1 MRKNMD
7 FNTGWMFTKTGRQP
21 EPVTLPHTWNAKDG
35 QDSGEVVNWFDR
47 EDEIVKEG
55 YFSIKDPMGDIKA
68 HAQAAAAYGDVAK
81 NVQIPEA
88 MQKMM
93 DRMSVE
99 ASLRQMGKLVS
110 PEFVHKLNAALN
122 LIRKD

>member
-55 YFSIKDPMGDIKA
+55 YFSIKDSMGDIKA
-68 HAQAAAAYGDVAK
+68 HAQAAAVLNELMAPLQAKAAAAYGDVAK
-81 NVQIPEA
+81 NIEIPES
-88 MQKMM
+88 M
-93 DRMSVE
+93 
-99 ASLRQMGKLVS
+99 
-110 PEFVHKLNAALN
+110 
-122 LIRKD
+122 

>member
-1 MRKNMD
+1 MKC
-7 FNTGWMFTKTGRQP
+7 KGRA
-21 EPVTLPHTWNAKDG
+21 NG
-35 QDSGEVVNWFDR
+35 GEVVNWFDR

-55 YFSIKDPMGDIKA
+55 YFSIKDSMGDSKA
-68 HAQAAAAYGDVAK
+68 HAQAAAVLNELMAPLQAKAAAAYGDVAK

-99 ASLRQMGKLVS
+99 ASLCQMGKLVS
-110 PEFVHKLNAALN
+110 PGFVHKLNAALN

>member
-1 MRKNMD
+1 
-7 FNTGWMFTKTGRQP
+7 
-21 EPVTLPHTWNAKDG
+21 
-35 QDSGEVVNWFDR
+35 
-47 EDEIVKEG
+47 
-55 YFSIKDPMGDIKA
+55 
-68 HAQAAAAYGDVAK
+68 
-81 NVQIPEA
+81 
-88 MQKMM
+88 MM

>member
-1 MRKNMD
+1 M
-7 FNTGWMFTKTGRQP
+7 
-21 EPVTLPHTWNAKDG
+21 
-35 QDSGEVVNWFDR
+35 NWFDR

-81 NVQIPEA
+81 NVQIQEA

-99 ASLRQMGKLVS
+99 VSLRQMGKLVS

>member
-1 MRKNMD
+1 M
-7 FNTGWMFTKTGRQP
+7 
-21 EPVTLPHTWNAKDG
+21 
-35 QDSGEVVNWFDR
+35 NWFDR

-55 YFSIKDPMGDIKA
+55 YFSIKDSMGDIKA
-68 HAQAAAAYGDVAK
+68 HAQAAAVLNELMAPLQAKAAAYGDVAK
-81 NVQIPEA
+81 NIEIPES